1 MSSEVFHNLG
11 FCLKIYICFVRLCL
25 LRKLCSE
32 FMQTFR
38 PISESRGKI
47 SIAWSLSSALG
58 LQPATLV
65 LLTTLGFFTT
75 VIFSWLLGNSH
86 VSELFAQLHILQEN
100 PPIWL
105 ETPQLNNKYYLLAP
119 TILLFLLA
127 QIIIQV
133 SPHPKTWS
141 RRIVVSIL
149 LLLTIRYL
157 SWRVLSTLN
166 LSNPIDG
173 IFSLTLLLMEL
184 LAMAGSI
191 LQLLMMFKIKERHQQ
206 AEKYSQLVIKKKYN
220 PSVDILIPTYNEPE
234 FILKRTV
241 IGCQALNYDR
251 KKIYLLDD
259 TKRPEIKKLAREL
272 GCNYI
277 TRPDNRHA
285 KAGNLNYAIAQT
297 NGELIVVFDADF
309 IPTTNFLTRTVGFFH
324 NNRVGLVQTP
334 QSFYNSDPIARNLGL
349 EDTLTPEEEVFYRHT
364 QPMKDGAGSVVCA
377 GTSFVVRRSALQ
389 EIGCFVTESL
399 SEDYFTGISLSAQG
413 YELVY
418 LDEKLSAGLAAES
431 ISAHIDQRLR
441 WVRGTLQAF
450 FIKQNPLTIPGLNL
464 WQRLGHLE
472 GLLHWFNCIP
482 RLFFLLVP
490 LTYTFFLL
498 EPIKVHLSEVIY
510 IFLPYYIVQLSVFS
524 WLNLRSRSAIL
535 SDLYSLIQCFPLALT
550 VIKVM
555 LNPFSKGFKV
565 TPKGLARDRFYYNW
579 QLAFPL
585 ILLLI
590 GSTASFAISLINP
603 PPGQSLN
610 LSLFWSGYNV
620 MTLSAALLTLL
631 DIPKPSFYEW
641 FYYQSKVQ
649 IISDNKV
656 IRGAT
661 YRLAEEGME
670 ILIPRSAKSIG
681 NITIKLVSEKL
692 QFQGYITRT
701 LVQDHYLK
709 LIVKFANLSLSQHR
723 SLIEILYCR
732 PGQWQRKSTPGEL
745 KSVWILWQ
753 LLFRPL
759 KFFSKQSFLP
769 N

>member
-1 MSSEVFHNLG
+1 
-11 FCLKIYICFVRLCL
+11 
-25 LRKLCSE
+25 
-32 FMQTFR
+32 MQ
-38 PISESRGKI
+38 ISESRGKI
-47 SIAWSLSSALG
+47 PISWSSSSAFG
-58 LQPATLV
+58 LQPATV
-65 LLTTLGFFTT
+65 FLLTILGFFTA
-75 VIFSWLLGNSH
+75 VIFSWLLGNSYI
-86 VSELFAQLHILQEN
+86 SELFAQLHILQEN

-105 ETPQLNNKYYLLAP
+105 ETPQLSNKYYLLVP

-127 QIIIQV
+127 QIIIQI
-133 SPHPKTWS
+133 SPQPKTWS

-191 LQLLMMFKIKERHQQ
+191 LQLLMMFNIKERHLEAKQ
-206 AEKYSQLVIKKKYN
+206 YSQGVVTGKYT

-241 IGCQALNYDR
+241 IGCQSLNYER

-259 TKRPEIKKLAREL
+259 TKRVEIKKLAQEL
-272 GCNYI
+272 GCEYI
-277 TRPDNRHA
+277 TRPDNCHA
-285 KAGNLNYAIAQT
+285 KAGNLNHAIAHT
-297 NGELIVVFDADF
+297 KGELIVVFDADF
-309 IPTTNFLTRTVGFFH
+309 IPTTNFLTATVGFFQ
-324 NNRVGLVQTP
+324 NPKIGLVQTP

-399 SEDYFTGISLSAQG
+399 SEDYFTGISLSAKG

-418 LDEKLSAGLAAES
+418 LDKKLSAGLAAES

-450 FIKQNPLTIPGLNL
+450 FIEHNPLTIPGLKL
-464 WQRLGHLE
+464 RQRLGHLE

-482 RLFFLLVP
+482 RLFFLFVP
-490 LTYTFFLL
+490 LTYTFFLI

-535 SDLYSLIQCFPLALT
+535 SDLYSLVQCFPLAIT

-565 TPKGLARDRFYYNW
+565 TPKGLARNKFHYNW

-585 ILLLI
+585 ILILV
-590 GSTASFAISLINP
+590 GSIVSFSISLLNP

-620 MTLSAALLTLL
+620 MTISAALLTLL

-641 FYYQSKVQ
+641 FSYQGKVQ
-649 IISDNKV
+649 ITSDDNIYQGTINK
-656 IRGAT
+656 
-661 YRLAEEGME
+661 LSEEGME
-670 ILIPRSAKSIG
+670 IFIPEA
-681 NITIKLVSEKL
+681 
-692 QFQGYITRT
+692 
-701 LVQDHYLK
+701 
-709 LIVKFANLSLSQHR
+709 ANLSKDITIELLKEQLILQGSITRIYVQDSHLKLVVKFNSLNLTQHR
-723 SLIEILYCR
+723 CLVKILYCL

-759 KFFSKQSFLP
+759 KFFSSKSLLS

>member
-1 MSSEVFHNLG
+1 
-11 FCLKIYICFVRLCL
+11 
-25 LRKLCSE
+25 
-32 FMQTFR
+32 MQTFR
-38 PISESRGKI
+38 PISESKSKL
-47 SIAWSLSSALG
+47 SILSSSSALS
-58 LQPATLV
+58 LQPATV
-65 LLTTLGFFTT
+65 ILLITIGFFTV
-75 VIFSWLLGNSH
+75 VIFSWLLGNTY

-100 PPIWL
+100 PPTWL

-119 TILLFLLA
+119 TILLFLSA
-127 QIIIQV
+127 QIIIKF
-133 SPHPKTWS
+133 SPQPKTWS

-184 LAMAGSI
+184 LAMSGSI
-191 LQLLMMFKIKERHQQ
+191 LQLLMMFNIKERHQE
-206 AEKYSQLVIKKKYN
+206 ADRYSQRVREGKYT
-220 PSVDILIPTYNEPE
+220 PSVDILIPTYNEPD
-234 FILKRTV
+234 FILKRTI
-241 IGCQALNYDR
+241 IGCQALDYPN

-259 TKRPEIKKLAREL
+259 TRRPEIKKLAQEL
-272 GCNYI
+272 GCEYI
-277 TRPDNRHA
+277 TRPDNSHA
-285 KAGNLNYAIAQT
+285 KAGNLNHAIAKTKGQ
-297 NGELIVVFDADF
+297 LIVVFDADF
-309 IPTTNFLTRTVGFFH
+309 IPTTNFLTRTVGFFQ
-324 NNRVGLVQTP
+324 NRKVGLVQTP

-377 GTSFVVRRSALQ
+377 GTSFIVRRDALQ

-399 SEDYFTGISLSAQG
+399 SEDYFTGIGLSAKG

-450 FIKQNPLTIPGLNL
+450 FIQYNPLTIPGLKL
-464 WQRLGHLE
+464 RQRLGHLE

-490 LTYTFFLL
+490 LTYTFFLI
-498 EPIKVHLSEVIY
+498 EPIRANFSEVIY
-510 IFLPYYIVQLSVFS
+510 IFLPYYIIQLSVFS

-535 SDLYSLIQCFPLALT
+535 SDLYSLVQCFPLALT

-565 TPKGLARDRFYYNW
+565 TPKGLSRDKFNYNW

-585 ILLLI
+585 IIFLVL
-590 GSTASFAISLINP
+590 STFSFAVSLLNP
-603 PPGQSLN
+603 PPGQNLN

-631 DIPKPSFYEW
+631 DIPKLSFYEW
-641 FYYQSKVQ
+641 FSYQGKVQ
-649 IISDNKV
+649 IVSNNSIF
-656 IRGAT
+656 RGST
-661 YRLAEEGME
+661 HKLSEEGIE
-670 ILIPRSAKSIG
+670 ILIPQSVDLAK
-681 NITIKLVSEKL
+681 NITINLIQEKVTL
-692 QFQGYITRT
+692 QGYITRT
-701 LVQDHYLK
+701 YVQDGYLK
-709 LIVKFANLSLSQHR
+709 LVVKFANLSLSQHR
-723 SLIEILYCR
+723 SLIKMLYCR

-759 KFFSKQSFLP
+759 QFFSKKPLLV
-769 N
+769 NKL